1 METLGRHS
9 SFKHSRSSSAVADAD
24 LELRHYQVHSPNV
37 DLAMEEQISSARSR
51 SLSLDLPMSPSDFI
65 AAGRDVSEIP
75 TYSLQVKNLSYK
87 VAVKVNG
94 EGLSQKTL
102 LNDISVEAFAG
113 ELLAIVGPSGSGKTT
128 FLDALAGRIA
138 PESLEGEILVNGHP
152 INNSFRRI
160 SGYVMQDDALFPMLT
175 VRETLLISARLRLP
189 AIMPLKEKKL
199 RVDNM
204 ITQLGLE
211 SCANTRVGNEKV
223 RGVSGGERR
232 RVSIG
237 SDLIHDPAVIFLDE
251 PTSGLDSTSA
261 LNVMQVLSKMAKTG
275 RRTVILTI
283 HQPSFRILET
293 IDRVVVLGRGSV
305 LYEGPV
311 QQLKRYFGPLGR
323 TMPEDVNALEFAL
336 DTIEDFQ
343 KSPNGLEP
351 LIKLQLESRKQ
362 EVEKGEK
369 RDELNG
375 HAGPGG
381 DLSSYPDYATS
392 FLAQC
397 YILTGRNLRNVLR
410 TPELFVSRVMA
421 MVLVSITLGTLFL
434 NSKVS
439 EKGVRQRTSFI
450 SFTLAL
456 LIFWSMEAMGAFIE
470 ERQIFIRETSRGA
483 YRVGAFVVAK
493 DITMLPLLLL
503 LCTIFS
509 VISYF
514 LVGLVR
520 EAPEF
525 FFFTFTCF
533 LVLCTAYAYISF
545 ISTLVPNFAIG
556 NSICSTTISYMFLFS
571 GFFIER
577 TAIPK
582 YWIWLHY
589 ISLFKYPYETLL
601 ENEFG
606 SKHFETRIWYKDV
619 DSNTILSNLG
629 AGKVHV
635 WVNILAMLGIF
646 VGYRLLFWVSLSFFN
661 KSVRK

>member
-1 METLGRHS
+1 MELALEEPVSRT
-9 SFKHSRSSSAVADAD
+9 SRSF
-24 LELRHYQVHSPNV
+24 R
-37 DLAMEEQISSARSR
+37 EEQVSRTSR
-51 SLSLDLPMSPSDFI
+51 SFRRDQPVAPSDFI
-65 AAGRDVSEIP
+65 DEGWDVSESP

-87 VAVKVNG
+87 VAVKNNG
-94 EGLSQKTL
+94 EGPGQKIL
-102 LNDISVEAFAG
+102 LNDICVEAFAG

-128 FLDALAGRIA
+128 FLDALAGRIVR
-138 PESLEGEILVNGHP
+138 ESLEGEILVNGHP

-189 AIMPLKEKKL
+189 ASMPLKEKKL

-204 ITQLGLE
+204 IAQLGLE
-211 SCANTRVGNEKV
+211 NCANTRVGNEKV

-261 LNVMQVLSKMAKTG
+261 LNVMQVLSRMAKTG
-275 RRTVILTI
+275 KRTVILTI

-305 LYEGPV
+305 LYEGAL

-323 TMPEDVNALEFAL
+323 TMPEDVNVLEFAL

-343 KSPNGLEP
+343 KSPAGLEP
-351 LIKLQLESRKQ
+351 LIKLQLESRKL

-369 RDELNG
+369 REERKVQV
-375 HAGPGG
+375 GPGG
-381 DLSSYPDYATS
+381 ASSSYPEYATS

-397 YILTGRNLRNVLR
+397 YILTGRNLKNVLR

-421 MVLVSITLGTLFL
+421 MLLVAITLGTLFL

-439 EKGVRQRTSFI
+439 ERGIRQRTGFI

-456 LIFWSMEAMGAFIE
+456 LIFWSMEAMAAFIE

-493 DITMLPLLLL
+493 DVTMIPLLLL
-503 LCTIFS
+503 LGTIFS

-514 LVGLVR
+514 LVDLVR

-525 FFFTFTCF
+525 FLFTFTCF
-533 LVLCTAYAYISF
+533 LVLCTAYSYVSF
-545 ISTLVPNFAIG
+545 VSTLVPNFAIG
-556 NSICSTTISYMFLFS
+556 TSICSTTISYMFLFS

-589 ISLFKYPYETLL
+589 ISLFKYPYEVMLQ
-601 ENEFG
+601 NEFG
-606 SKHFETRIWYKDV
+606 SKHFENTIWYGDV
-619 DSNTILSNLG
+619 DSNTVLSNLG
-629 AGKVHV
+629 AGKVHI
-635 WVNILAMLGIF
+635 WVNLVAMLGIF
-646 VGYRLLFWVSLSFFN
+646 VGYRLFFWFSLSFFN
-661 KSVRK
+661 RSVRK